1 MTQMKKLLKYE
12 TTKLFYNKYLYSL
25 SVNSELTPI
34 FRNKNFKYACTV
46 LDKLQ
51 ADFEAGRPLI
61 RSFGRYEAPIL
72 LEHFLDA
79 RTIYNELTRYKNS
92 YLLRCENRH
101 LNLYT
106 NDISFLHKLS
116 NKCKH
121 AKSLYQPA
129 KKHLEFIKN
138 NTNTIIVKNSKYGYK
153 ITFGSNLVPDTLGSW
168 LEANRDKVKFSNM
181 LLEDLK
187 KNQKYMNGRYIYI
200 TNDKV
205 LILFKIL
212 AGECIQRIDKLV
224 CASDIDK

>member
-79 RTIYNELTRYKNS
+79 RTIYNELTRYKKP
-92 YLLRCENRH
+92 YIVRCENRN
-101 LNLYT
+101 LNIYC
-106 NDISFLHKLS
+106 NDLSLLDSLSKRCKNVVSLH
-116 NKCKH
+116 
-121 AKSLYQPA
+121 QPA
-129 KKHLEFIKN
+129 KEHLDFIKN
-138 NTNTIIVKNSKYGYK
+138 NTNTIIVKDDTYKFK
-153 ITFGSNLVPDTLGSW
+153 ITFGSNRVPDTLSPW
-168 LEANRDKVKFSNM
+168 LKVNRDKVKVSNM
-181 LLEDLK
+181 FIDDIDRDMR
-187 KNQKYMNGRYIYI
+187 YMNGRYVFI
-200 TNDKV
+200 TNEKI
-205 LILFKIL
+205 LMLFKIL
-212 AGECIQRIDKLV
+212 AGDCIQRIDKLV
-224 CASDIDK
+224 CATNIDK